1 MALKS
6 KALSLKRKLNSLCN
20 NKASQVSVEYLTI
33 MGFVALVTV
42 PLLVIYFNS
51 VQSTGDEISGRQ
63 ALQIAR
69 KIADASESVFFLGE
83 PSQTT
88 IKAFIPKNIVSAV
101 VNNTY
106 IIFTIKTKD
115 GISDIVQLSSV
126 NMTGTL
132 PTSPGIYSIK
142 VKSESN
148 RVVISYS

>member
-83 PSQTT
+83 PSQAT